1 MEKRNNRFGLGD
13 ILQIR
18 WPFLTTYPSTPGWPL
33 SKNSFTAM
41 RENLH
46 TVYTSSTYQIHS
58 IVNSRFKKDLKLQ
71 IHLHEVFL
79 SDDRFLGLLHKSFLN
94 QTTLDLRKEMLTFL
108 NQELFDLRNI
118 YVSSLITGCP
128 KNVCRWIC
136 KLRSFLN
143 REFTV
148 VLNHYLLQQV

>member
-33 SKNSFTAM
+33 SKNSFTAI

-108 NQELFDLRNI
+108 NQEFAYLGKLGLTQWNI
-118 YVSSLITGCP
+118 NSFEFKFENTRLSS
-128 KNVCRWIC
+128 
-136 KLRSFLN
+136 
-143 REFTV
+143 
-148 VLNHYLLQQV
+148 